1 MGELIFG
8 GNNME
13 KPKNVKDTRILS
25 VGTLDVIFIV
35 LFILKL
41 FGLINVSWWIV
52 FIPIV
57 LPFGLA
63 VIILLVAKYL
73 L

>member
-1 MGELIFG
+1 
-8 GNNME
+8 ME
-13 KPKNVKDTRILS
+13 KPKNVKDTRALS

-35 LFILKL
+35 LLILKL
-41 FGLINVSWWIV
+41 LGLINVSWLVV
-52 FIPIV
+52 FAPVI
-57 LPFGLA
+57 LPFVLA

>member
-1 MGELIFG
+1 
-8 GNNME
+8 ME
-13 KPKNVKDTRILS
+13 KPKNVKDTRALS

-35 LFILKL
+35 LLILKL

-52 FIPIV
+52 FMPVI
-57 LPFGLA
+57 LPFSLS

>member
-1 MGELIFG
+1 MK
-8 GNNME
+8 
-13 KPKNVKDTRILS
+13 KPKNVKDTRALS

-35 LFILKL
+35 LLILKL
-41 FGLINVSWWIV
+41 FGLINVSWWVV
-52 FIPIV
+52 FMPVI
-57 LPFGLA
+57 LPFVLS

>member
-1 MGELIFG
+1 
-8 GNNME
+8 ME
-13 KPKNVKDTRILS
+13 KPKNVKDTRVLS
-25 VGTLDVIFIV
+25 VGTLDVVFIV
-35 LFILKL
+35 LLILKL

-52 FIPIV
+52 LAPVI

>member
-1 MGELIFG
+1 
-8 GNNME
+8 ME
-13 KPKNVKDTRILS
+13 KPKNVKDTRALS

-35 LFILKL
+35 LLILKL
-41 FGLINVSWWIV
+41 FGLINVSWWVV
-52 FIPIV
+52 FMPVI
-57 LPFGLA
+57 LPVGLM

>member
-1 MGELIFG
+1 
-8 GNNME
+8 ME

-35 LFILKL
+35 LLILKL
-41 FGLINVSWWIV
+41 FGLINVSWLVV
-52 FIPIV
+52 FAPVI

-63 VIILLVAKYL
+63 VIILLIAKYL

>member
-1 MGELIFG
+1 
-8 GNNME
+8 ME
-13 KPKNVKDTRILS
+13 KPKNVKDTRVLS

-35 LFILKL
+35 LLILKL
-41 FGLINVSWWIV
+41 FGLINVSWLVV
-52 FIPIV
+52 FAPVI
-57 LPFGLA
+57 LPFVLA

>member
-1 MGELIFG
+1 
-8 GNNME
+8 ME
-13 KPKNVKDTRILS
+13 KPKNVKDTRALS

-35 LFILKL
+35 LLILKL
-41 FGLINVSWWIV
+41 FGLINVSWLVV
-52 FIPIV
+52 FAPVI

-63 VIILLVAKYL
+63 LIILLVAKYL

>member
-1 MGELIFG
+1 
-8 GNNME
+8 ME
-13 KPKNVKDTRILS
+13 KQKDVKDTRVLS
-25 VGTLDVIFIV
+25 VGTLHIVFIV
-35 LFILKL
+35 LLILKL
-41 FGLINVSWWIV
+41 FGLINVSYWVV
-52 FIPIV
+52 FMPVI

>member
-1 MGELIFG
+1 
-8 GNNME
+8 ME
-13 KPKNVKDTRILS
+13 KPKNVKDTRALS
-25 VGTLDVIFIV
+25 VGILDVVFIV
-35 LFILKL
+35 LLILKL
-41 FGLINVSWWIV
+41 FGLINVSWLVV
-52 FIPIV
+52 FMPVI

>member
-1 MGELIFG
+1 
-8 GNNME
+8 ME
-13 KPKNVKDTRILS
+13 KPKNVKDTRVLS

-35 LFILKL
+35 LLILKL
-41 FGLINVSWWIV
+41 FGLINVSWLVV
-52 FIPIV
+52 FAPVI

>member
-1 MGELIFG
+1 M
-8 GNNME
+8 
-13 KPKNVKDTRILS
+13 KNKDIKDTRALS

-35 LFILKL
+35 LLILKL
-41 FGLINVSWWIV
+41 FGLINVSWLVV
-52 FIPIV
+52 FMPVI

>member
-1 MGELIFG
+1 MK
-8 GNNME
+8 
-13 KPKNVKDTRILS
+13 KPKNVKDTRALS

-35 LFILKL
+35 LLILKL
-41 FGLINVSWWIV
+41 LGLINVSWLVV
-52 FIPIV
+52 FAPVI
-57 LPFGLA
+57 LPFVLA

>member
-1 MGELIFG
+1 
-8 GNNME
+8 ME
-13 KPKNVKDTRILS
+13 KPKNVKDTRALS

-35 LFILKL
+35 LLILKL
-41 FGLINVSWWIV
+41 FGLINVSWLVV
-52 FIPIV
+52 FAPVI

-63 VIILLVAKYL
+63 VIILLIAKYL

>member
-1 MGELIFG
+1 
-8 GNNME
+8 ME